1 MADFEFFKKEFEFKG
16 KHAKM
21 AQELWVRDDT
31 ERTYFKRLIDLYV
44 AAAVVG
50 FRVDRKAE
58 EDYSPF
64 ETSSIFPEQ
73 MLKEKENLDFI
84 LQMMI
89 MLNYRGTLTDEEC
102 VKKAFQGAQT
112 KEEFEQMI
120 AEHQLIEYAQYVGNY
135 YGTPKEYVVQQLE
148 QGKDVILEIE
158 IQGAMKIKEKIPEAL
173 LVFVT
178 PPTVEELERRLTG
191 RGTET
196 AQVIADR
203 LARAGEEAEG
213 MGQYDYILVNDTVE
227 ECVDHLHQI
236 IVSEHSRAS
245 RNAEFIADIQKQ
257 TKAFQK

>member
-44 AAAVVG
+44 AAAIVG

-112 KEEFEQMI
+112 KEEFEQ
-120 AEHQLIEYAQYVGNY
+120 Y
-135 YGTPKEYVVQQLE
+135 K
-148 QGKDVILEIE
+148 KDV
-158 IQGAMKIKEKIPEAL
+158 Q
-173 LVFVT
+173 
-178 PPTVEELERRLTG
+178 
-191 RGTET
+191 
-196 AQVIADR
+196 
-203 LARAGEEAEG
+203 
-213 MGQYDYILVNDTVE
+213 
-227 ECVDHLHQI
+227 
-236 IVSEHSRAS
+236 
-245 RNAEFIADIQKQ
+245 
-257 TKAFQK
+257 

>member
-44 AAAVVG
+44 A
-50 FRVDRKAE
+50 AE

-112 KEEFEQMI
+112 KEEFEQYKKMFND
-120 AEHQLIEYAQYVGNY
+120 YVRG
-135 YGTPKEYVVQQLE
+135 G
-148 QGKDVILEIE
+148 
-158 IQGAMKIKEKIPEAL
+158 
-173 LVFVT
+173 
-178 PPTVEELERRLTG
+178 VEELYEQQIRMTSFVI
-191 RGTET
+191 TE
-196 AQVIADR
+196 Q
-203 LARAGEEAEG
+203 
-213 MGQYDYILVNDTVE
+213 
-227 ECVDHLHQI
+227 QI
-236 IVSEHSRAS
+236 
-245 RNAEFIADIQKQ
+245 
-257 TKAFQK
+257 